1 MAKKIVNKDD
11 ILNLLSERQKSRKRF
26 VVTCK
31 DKNWQE
37 LFTFRY
43 PHNSLQVV
51 SSGHSKI
58 LIDTFDRCGIVDL
71 KCEYYPSRLTSG
83 QGVKYDS
90 MALPNFCE
98 WFQKITE
105 NKQEIFIDTNMIIY
119 RTLSR
124 VLFNRASDFKEIA
137 RKIRIPRLVLLEL
150 EAKYNRAK
158 EDFSKS
164 TENIRALETARAK
177 KDPEAQRSS
186 RQKAQRSQEQ
196 HGREVRLMISAQIE
210 VQLLKSLGAQT
221 VFLPLSPELLAA
233 YYTHAGRGFT
243 DPFIRKEILDSTGGG
258 QPFLAVF
265 LTRDLMN
272 ALTACAE
279 NLDTFYFSHAG
290 SDQTSYKVDVNQVA
304 DVMIEAAI
312 TFEEIRLYGLIP
324 RKAAILKGM
333 WETKSNVDWLAERL
347 LMDTW

>member
-1 MAKKIVNKDD
+1 MTKRIVNKDD

-31 DKNWQE
+31 DRSGQA

-51 SSGHSKI
+51 SSSHFKT

-71 KCEYYPSRLTSG
+71 KCEYYPFRLTSG

-90 MALPNFCE
+90 MALPNFGE
-98 WFQKITE
+98 WFQKTTE

-124 VLFNRASDFKEIA
+124 VLFNRVSDFKEIA

-164 TENIRALETARAK
+164 TENIRALETR
-177 KDPEAQRSS
+177 KDSEAQRSAK
-186 RQKAQRSQEQ
+186 QKAQRGQEQ

-210 VQLLKSLGAQT
+210 VQLLRSLGAQT

-279 NLDTFYFSHAG
+279 NLDTFYFSHAS
-290 SDQTSYKVDVNQVA
+290 SDRASYKVDVKQVA

-312 TFEEIRLYGLIP
+312 AFEEIRLCGLIP
-324 RKAAILKGM
+324 RKTAILKGM
-333 WETKSNVDWLAERL
+333 WETKSNVDWLTGRL